1 MTSKTSHTSS
11 RLKKLQGNIKQE
23 KHSSTLTKAVA
34 EHTHQPHN
42 KFELRKQ
49 PPQGCKTPLGEA
61 NQNHYDHS

>member
-1 MTSKTSHTSS
+1 MTRTSRTSS

-42 KFELRKQ
+42 EVELRRH
-49 PPQGCKTPLGEA
+49 PPQGCKIPLGEA
-61 NQNHYDHS
+61 NHDHYDHS